1 MKINRNHDY
10 LYLKSNTYDKP
21 KQVHLELSK
30 IINKKLKNTKSKYKH
45 VIDIGCANGELIYL
59 LNKIYNKC
67 NYTGYDVLKPLI
79 QKAKKKMKNIENI
92 KFKYGSVLNKNLIKK
107 SSGTAIILSGVLSMF
122 DNFEKVI
129 SNLIYWTKNKGEVV
143 IYGVFND
150 NPIDVFIKYRKT
162 SNYNKFFLESGWN
175 TFSKQSISNYLNKKK
190 EVEKFKFKKF
200 NIKFNLKKNKNDLL
214 RTWTFKNQKGNRL
227 TTNGL
232 NVIFQL
238 YFLTIRVK
246 K

>member
-1 MKINRNHDY
+1 
-10 LYLKSNTYDKP
+10 
-21 KQVHLELSK
+21 
-30 IINKKLKNTKSKYKH
+30 
-45 VIDIGCANGELIYL
+45 
-59 LNKIYNKC
+59 
-67 NYTGYDVLKPLI
+67 
-79 QKAKKKMKNIENI
+79 
-92 KFKYGSVLNKNLIKK
+92 FKYGSVLNKNLIKK